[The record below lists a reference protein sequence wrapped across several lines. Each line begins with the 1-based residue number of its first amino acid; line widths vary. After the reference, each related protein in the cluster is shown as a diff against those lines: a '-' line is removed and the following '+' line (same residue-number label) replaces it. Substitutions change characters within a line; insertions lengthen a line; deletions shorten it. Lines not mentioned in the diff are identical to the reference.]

1 LQLRWPYGGGRTCS
15 KSPLFG
21 SYLRKIN
28 TVKFRYT
35 LIRFQPNWIIIWAK
49 KPQKGH
55 LSGKSQG

>member
-1 LQLRWPYGGGRTCS
+1 MGGGRTCS